1 MRCYRERRWPL
12 DAFHGKGLM
21 SDRGEAAGP
30 RNALAIYRLID
41 QLSDE
46 LGDAVSASKSAR
58 SGTSRRI
65 ATLKVELVQDVM
77 LRLARANYDSLT
89 PAQRQ
94 QHDAAIEAYS
104 GGAFSNYVTGLEAE
118 DQTETRDEGR
128 DPANPQHDLGDKN
141 PLSHGFLTQCVA
153 AGYLGC
159 KKEPS
164 GVLRYSLASRG
175 AALRARLSASH

>member
-1 MRCYRERRWPL
+1 
-12 DAFHGKGLM
+12 M
-21 SDRGEAAGP
+21 SDRGESAGP
-30 RNALAIYRLID
+30 RDALAIYRLID

-46 LGDAVSASKSAR
+46 LGDAVSASQWAR
-58 SGTSRRI
+58 SGSSRRI
-65 ATLKVELVQDVM
+65 ATLKVELVQDLM
-77 LRLARANYDSLT
+77 LRLARANYESLT

-94 QHDAAIEAYS
+94 RHDDAIEAYS

-118 DQTETRDEGR
+118 EQKTEDRDEGC
-128 DPANPQHDLGDKN
+128 DAANPQHDLVDKN
-141 PLSHGFLTQCVA
+141 PLSHAFLTQCVA

-164 GVLRYSLASRG
+164 GVLRYSLAARG